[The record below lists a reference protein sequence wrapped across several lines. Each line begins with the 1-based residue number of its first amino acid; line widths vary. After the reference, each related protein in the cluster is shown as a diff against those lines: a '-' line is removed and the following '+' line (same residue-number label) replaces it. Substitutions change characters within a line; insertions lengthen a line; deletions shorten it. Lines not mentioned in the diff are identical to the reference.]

1 MPDALYPRIIEY
13 VRTTAWALLP
23 QTLAVMVDILRLRAE
38 GHRLTPE
45 EISER
50 IQGQREDAGPA
61 IIAARGNARGVGGG
75 GGVAVIPL
83 VGAVVH
89 RADAFEDISGFTS
102 VERFRARLQEALNND
117 AVGSIVIDVDSPGGS
132 VSGIT
137 EIAQMVRDG
146 RESKKI
152 VAVANTLMASAAYWI
167 ASAASEIVATP
178 SANVGAIGVFAAH
191 ADLSTQME
199 MLGIKVTLV
208 SAGKFKVEGNPFEP
222 LDADAE
228 ASIQRSVDES
238 YGLFTLDVAKGRG
251 VTVAKVRSGFG
262 EGRLLSADE
271 AKAENLVDRVATL
284 AATVQGLLG
293 RGGGSGRRAD
303 EIGIGDQGT
312 ELLDGAIMG
321 EPNGE
326 TTGGSVEAVPG
337 PSADVRRRKLALFK
351 AMV

>member
-1 MPDALYPRIIEY
+1 
-13 VRTTAWALLP
+13 
-23 QTLAVMVDILRLRAE
+23 
-38 GHRLTPE
+38 
-45 EISER
+45 
-50 IQGQREDAGPA
+50 
-61 IIAARGNARGVGGG
+61 
-75 GGVAVIPL
+75 
-83 VGAVVH
+83 
-89 RADAFEDISGFTS
+89 
-102 VERFRARLQEALNND
+102 
-117 AVGSIVIDVDSPGGS
+117 
-132 VSGIT
+132 
-137 EIAQMVRDG
+137 
-146 RESKKI
+146 
-152 VAVANTLMASAAYWI
+152 
-167 ASAASEIVATP
+167 
-178 SANVGAIGVFAAH
+178 
-191 ADLSTQME
+191 

-271 AKAENLVDRVATL
+271 AKAENMVDRVATL
-284 AATVQGLLG
+284 DATVQGLLG